1 MKKIKLNF
9 IKFILVILF
18 LSANS
23 AIAHKSETHDPETF
37 MDPVTCIPENERTKG
52 QLKWDIYV
60 NKQFHRLSKRQV
72 NCAIVEIQKLNG
84 LSGQDLANKFAE
96 QAKARSDC
104 GSFR

>member
-37 MDPVTCIPENERTKG
+37 MDPVTCIP
-52 QLKWDIYV
+52 
-60 NKQFHRLSKRQV
+60 
-72 NCAIVEIQKLNG
+72 
-84 LSGQDLANKFAE
+84 
-96 QAKARSDC
+96 
-104 GSFR
+104 